1 MPGAK
6 VQAGKGFLASGGD
19 VMLCQYGERMCICYI
34 CMSIPVYIYIFDY
47 IFVFTHVTYVFVDLH
62 VTYVYIHI
70 KITCVCI
77 DCI

>member
-34 CMSIPVYIYIFDY
+34 CMSIPVYIYIY
-47 IFVFTHVTYVFVDLH
+47 I
-62 VTYVYIHI
+62 
-70 KITCVCI
+70 
-77 DCI
+77 

>member
-34 CMSIPVYIYIFDY
+34 CMSIPVYIYIY
-47 IFVFTHVTYVFVDLH
+47 LIIYLYSHMSHMYL
-62 VTYVYIHI
+62 
-70 KITCVCI
+70 
-77 DCI
+77 